1 MVGVSLRVEKLS
13 GGYGSRVVVRD
24 VDLVVDGGTILCL
37 LGPNGVGKTTLFK
50 TMLGLLPAM
59 GGRVL
64 VGDQDLSGLSRP
76 QIARL
81 VGYVPQSQQ
90 TPFAFKALDVVLMGR
105 TARMG
110 AFGAPGR
117 HDREAAMAALEAL
130 GVTKL
135 ADKAFTALSG
145 GERQM
150 VMIARAL
157 AQEPSFIML
166 DEPTA
171 SLDFG
176 NQVRVLD
183 QIVRLANSGI
193 GVVMTTH
200 APDHAFLC
208 DADAV
213 LITGPSDLRRGPVHE
228 VLTEE
233 NLSAAYGVEVRVTTS
248 THDHINYCYPVL
260 SAKTDTSP

>member
-1 MVGVSLRVEKLS
+1 
-13 GGYGSRVVVRD
+13 
-24 VDLVVDGGTILCL
+24 
-37 LGPNGVGKTTLFK
+37 
-50 TMLGLLPAM
+50 
-59 GGRVL
+59 
-64 VGDQDLSGLSRP
+64 
-76 QIARL
+76 
-81 VGYVPQSQQ
+81 
-90 TPFAFKALDVVLMGR
+90 
-105 TARMG
+105 
-110 AFGAPGR
+110 
-117 HDREAAMAALEAL
+117 
-130 GVTKL
+130 
-135 ADKAFTALSG
+135 
-145 GERQM
+145 M